1 MVARKGIVVFHKTY
15 GYHTYDERIP
25 VRKDDLFD
33 LASVTKVSSTL
44 AGLMLLNSEGKFSV
58 EKKLGDYLPDFRK
71 TNKGDLLMKDLL
83 THQAG
88 LKDWIPFWKETVRAD
103 SSFKRRYLQT

>member
-1 MVARKGIVVFHKTY
+1 MVSILTKT
-15 GYHTYDERIP
+15 GYP
-25 VRKDDLFD
+25 VRKDDLYD

-44 AGLMLLNSEGKFSV
+44 AGLMLLDSEDKFSP
-58 EKKLGDYLPDFRK
+58 EKRLGDYLPDFRK

-88 LKDWIPFWKETVRAD
+88 TESMDPFLDGNGKT
-103 SSFKRRYLQT
+103 